1 MTDVL
6 NGSTADSSQTAST
19 SSPTTSLTQSQPA
32 GGGGWL
38 TSLPEELKGVAET
51 KGWKEPAD
59 ALRSYQ
65 HLEQAFGA
73 DRAGRALIMPKDGED
88 KEGYDRVYKALG
100 RPDTPEGYEIKSLML
115 ESGAPVDETD
125 TLLAETMSGAMH
137 EAGLSM
143 GQAKKLA
150 EAFQGVVRATNDST
164 EQAFAA
170 ELEAFERKAAPADLE
185 AARRGFRFF
194 GLDKDEA
201 GEVSATL
208 VRSLGPERA
217 VKMFAQ
223 LGRAMGEDKAVEG
236 GGNISVGSAAGAS
249 RRMDQL
255 LSDPAF
261 TKRYQGGDQSA
272 MDEMDKLSKIIA
284 SGR

>member
-6 NGSTADSSQTAST
+6 NPETST
-19 SSPTTSLTQSQPA
+19 TTSLPA
-32 GGGGWL
+32 EDWAS
-38 TSLPEELKGVAET
+38 TLPEDLQGLVGH
-51 KGWKEPAD
+51 KGWKSPED
-59 ALRSYQ
+59 AVKGYR
-65 HLEQAFGA
+65 HLEEFTGA
-73 DRAGRALIMPKDGED
+73 DKAGRGMVLPKDAED

-115 ESGAPVDETD
+115 ESGVPVDETD

-143 GQAKKLA
+143 SQAKKMA
-150 EAFQGVVRATNDST
+150 EAFQGVVKSTNDSA

-170 ELEAFERKAAPADLE
+170 ELEAFERKVAPADLE

-201 GEVSATL
+201 GEVSTAL
-208 VRSLGPERA
+208 VRALGPERA

-223 LGRAMGEDKAVEG
+223 LGGALGEDKAIEG
-236 GGNISVGSAAGAS
+236 GGIVGVGGVAGAS

-261 TKRYQGGDQSA
+261 SKRYLGGDQGA

>member
-1 MTDVL
+1 MTDIL
-6 NGSTADSSQTAST
+6 NPETPPPAS
-19 SSPTTSLTQSQPA
+19 PPA
-32 GGGGWL
+32 PAEGWA
-38 TSLPEELKGVAET
+38 SALPDDLRGLVEH
-51 KGWKEPAD
+51 KGWKNPED
-59 ALRSYQ
+59 AVKSYR
-65 HLEQAFGA
+65 HLEEFTGA
-73 DRAGRALIMPKDGED
+73 DKAGRGVVLPKDAED

-115 ESGAPVDETD
+115 ESGALVDETD
-125 TLLAETMSGAMH
+125 SLLAETMSGAMH

-150 EAFQGVVRATNDST
+150 EAFQGVVKSTNDGA

-170 ELEAFERKAAPADLE
+170 ELEAFERKVAPADLE

-208 VRSLGPERA
+208 ARSLGPERA
-217 VKMFAQ
+217 VRMFAQ

-236 GGNISVGSAAGAS
+236 GGLAGAGTTDGAN

-255 LSDPAF
+255 LNDPAF
-261 TKRYQGGDQSA
+261 SKRYLNGDQSA
-272 MDEMDKLSKIIA
+272 VDEIGNLSKIIA

>member
-6 NGSTADSSQTAST
+6 NPESPPPAS
-19 SSPTTSLTQSQPA
+19 PA
-32 GGGGWL
+32 APAEGWA
-38 TSLPEELKGVAET
+38 SALPDDLRGLVEH
-51 KGWKEPAD
+51 KGWKSPED
-59 ALRSYQ
+59 ALKSYR
-65 HLEQAFGA
+65 HLEEFTGA
-73 DRAGRALIMPKDGED
+73 DKAGRGMVLPKDAED

-150 EAFQGVVRATNDST
+150 EAFQGVVKATNDNA
-164 EQAFAA
+164 EKAFSA
-170 ELEAFERKAAPADLE
+170 ELEAFERKVAPADLE

-201 GEVSATL
+201 GEVSAAL
-208 VRSLGPERA
+208 VRALGPERA
-217 VKMFAQ
+217 VKMFSR
-223 LGRAMGEDKAVEG
+223 LGGALGEDQAIEG
-236 GGNISVGSAAGAS
+236 GGNISAGTAAGAK

-261 TKRYQGGDQSA
+261 SKRYLSGDQSA
-272 MDEMDKLSKIIA
+272 VDAIGNLSKIVA